1 MSTQA
6 IIFYILGAAILIF
19 GALTVFSR
27 MIFRSAVYLLL
38 SLIGMAGIYIMMEM
52 NFIAALQII
61 IYVGGI
67 VVLIIFSIFL
77 THQAGEK
84 LPNQKP
90 YYIAWAAILAAF
102 GLSLTSWVLYQY
114 HFTPT
119 DAPAIDHSIRN
130 VGRQMFDYKSHGYV
144 FPFEIISVLLLAAL
158 VGSIVIVMKDKTD
171 ENKNI

>member
-6 IIFYILGAAILIF
+6 ILFYILGSAILIF

-84 LPNQKP
+84 LPGQKP
-90 YYIAWAAILAAF
+90 YYIAWAGSLSGIGLA
-102 GLSLTSWVLYQY
+102 LTGWVVYHY
-114 HFTPT
+114 HFS
-119 DAPAIDHSIRN
+119 PAGIPSIEHSVRN
-130 VGRQMFDYKSHGYV
+130 VGLQMFDYKTHGYV
-144 FPFEIISVLLLAAL
+144 LPFEIISILLLAAL
-158 VGSIVIVMKDKTD
+158 VGSIVIVMKDKTE